1 MKLAPTATQKSFS
14 TCKNKQ
20 TMLNKLKTFHSL
32 TFDQKR
38 LFFQA
43 WRLLGV
49 MRFAILALPFKRLVA
64 GLEVHREVLVQA
76 PLDAGDLATAHQIG
90 WAVRKAA
97 QFTPWQSTCLVQVL
111 AAQRMLQQRHI
122 AGAFYLG
129 AATGSGEDEGQ
140 VLSAH
145 AWLKCDNEFIT
156 GEPGHE
162 RFTVVTTFNWL

>member
-1 MKLAPTATQKSFS
+1 MPS
-14 TCKNKQ
+14 
-20 TMLNKLKTFHSL
+20 KLKKFLHL
-32 TFDQKR
+32 TPGEKR
-38 LFFQA
+38 LFLQA
-43 WRLLGV
+43 YRLLGV
-49 MRFAILALPFKRLVA
+49 MRFAILVRPFKRLIA

-76 PLDAGDLATAHQIG
+76 PLDPGDLASAHQIG

-111 AAQRMLQQRHI
+111 AAQRMLQQRGI

-129 AATGSGEDEGQ
+129 AVTGSDEDQKQ

-162 RFTVVTTFNWL
+162 RFTVVTTFSWL

>member
-1 MKLAPTATQKSFS
+1 
-14 TCKNKQ
+14 
-20 TMLNKLKTFHSL
+20 MLNKIKTFHSL
-32 TFDQKR
+32 SSGQKR
-38 LFFQA
+38 LFLQA

-49 MRFAILALPFKRLVA
+49 MRFAILTLPFKRLVA

-76 PLDAGDLATAHQIG
+76 PLDPESLAIAHQVG
-90 WAVRKAA
+90 WAVCKAA